1 MTNQEWLELLG
12 WGKDELDDLRFVGYS
27 YLKQGQYDIAIAF
40 FEALVILAPQN
51 PYDLQ
56 TLGALYLQKGNNLA
70 ALNFIERSL
79 KIDPSHIPTL
89 LNRTKALFSLG
100 YRRQA
105 LMQAQE
111 LAKHADA
118 RIASQASALILA
130 YSGSAI

>member
-12 WGKDELDDLRFVGYS
+12 WTKEELDDLRFVGYS
-27 YLKQGQYDIAIAF
+27 YLKQGQYDIAITF
-40 FEALVILAPQN
+40 FEALVILSPQGA
-51 PYDLQ
+51 YDLQ

-70 ALNFIERSL
+70 ALNFIERAL
-79 KIDPSHIPTL
+79 KVDPTHIPTL

-111 LAKHADA
+111 LAKHADT
-118 RIASQASALILA
+118 RVASQASALILA
-130 YSGSAI
+130 YSGGAT